1 MSYPEPHKY
10 EIGTCYGCQK
20 CLFCYENLKQ
30 KYCAC
35 NLEIKPT
42 QKDTCP
48 DQIIRGQQIHN
59 RSYKVSKTHLA
70 QVNWLK
76 ECDKFF
82 GFNTN
87 FNKNFDLTLCSACNS
102 KHDRAKS
109 LYSQSTNNP
118 SNKSELDCETETDDL
133 NELKVKLIIDAK
145 KNSPPEKL
153 LVFTMEE
160 IKDFFLFQS

>member
-1 MSYPEPHKY
+1 
-10 EIGTCYGCQK
+10 
-20 CLFCYENLKQ
+20 Q

-42 QKDTCP
+42 RKDTCP
-48 DQIIRGQQIHN
+48 DRTIRGQQIHN
-59 RSYKVSKTHLA
+59 RSYKVSKTRSA

-87 FNKNFDLTLCSACNS
+87 FNKNFDLTLCLACNS
-102 KHDRAKS
+102 KHDQAKS

-118 SNKSELDCETETDDL
+118 SDKSELDSETETDDL

-145 KNSPPEKL
+145 KNSPPGKL
-153 LVFTMEE
+153 LDTDTDTITDE
-160 IKDFFLFQS
+160 ISDDENMTKKS